1 MECPVCFSVYDLKS
15 HQAVK
20 LLCCHT
26 VCRLCINLIKTTSG
40 SINCPQCFKITS
52 NVNMIES
59 CQSIN
64 RILLSRNQNIED
76 SAQNDSNEICILI
89 RNIKNRFFELK
100 VNRNDTV
107 NKIKKMINDVEGI
120 DPNAQWLLYNG
131 RGLNDETI
139 IKDSEIKNGH
149 IISLVTRSFGG

>member
-1 MECPVCFSVYDLKS
+1 MECPVCFALYDLES
-15 HQAVK
+15 NQAVK

-26 VCRLCINLIKTTSG
+26 VCKLCINLMKNNSG

-52 NVNMIES
+52 NINMIET

-64 RILLSRNQNIED
+64 RILLSRNQIIED
-76 SAQNDSNEICILI
+76 DARNANDEICILI

-107 NKIKKMINDVEGI
+107 KKLKELVKNVEGI
-120 DPNAQWLLYNG
+120 DTDAQWLLYNG
-131 RGLNDETI
+131 RGLQNEDTI
-139 IKDSEIKNGH
+139 RNSNIRDGH
-149 IISLVTRSFGG
+149 IISLVVRSFGG